1 MPADLFTR
9 INLDLIYPP
18 LLERVLELIAKCRAE
33 GKAYYAVSGLRS
45 YDEQARKY
53 AIGRG
58 GDPGKRITNAPPGF
72 SMHNYGIAIDFAL
85 DDDPNKPG
93 LQTNWDAEHGQYDL
107 LRNRALGTGLQVGV
121 PSVPGG
127 DRGHVQISTT
137 TVFGAQEMQILMNCK
152 YAYLKKSDIKDAW
165 AYLDANAKWPT

>member
-9 INLDLIYPP
+9 LDLDLIYPP
-18 LLERVLELIAKCRAE
+18 FLERVLELIARARAK
-33 GKAYYAVSGLRS
+33 GQVYYAVSGYRS
-45 YDEQARKY
+45 YDDQARKY

-85 DDDPNKPG
+85 DDDLSKGG
-93 LQTNWDAEHGQYDL
+93 LQTNWATEQGQYDL
-107 LRNRALGTGLQVGV
+107 LRDKALGTGLQVGV

-127 DRGHVQISTT
+127 DKGHTQINVST
-137 TVFGAQEMQILMNCK
+137 VLNCQEMSLLQTLK
-152 YAYLKKSDIKDAW
+152 YAYLKNGDVRDAW
-165 AYLDANAKWPT
+165 AWLDEHCVWP